1 MEYCISAIWIS
12 LELLSLYYVCR
23 AFMPQR
29 EGKLRIISVFIIVG
43 LINLIVSNFPI
54 PFLSSIPLL
63 KNGLLLAICVLMSV
77 LSFVGQWYTHV
88 TVIILFY
95 FGFSAID
102 TLVFYAA
109 SALLGISG
117 DVLIYKKW
125 MYVMTISTGKCFSLF
140 LAWMIFRLRS
150 GGSIRRANRKTG
162 KSVLLAAIFPVVS
175 IIMLYIVY
183 DSYKNQADLSTRAV
197 VFSVILII
205 ANFVI
210 IYLLDSLQRASQA
223 EQEVVILNQSMT
235 LQTEN
240 YKALEKSYRAQRK
253 SSHEFR
259 HQLQVLY
266 ELLENEEYPEAKD
279 YINELQV
286 KHTSRILVAKTN
298 HPIIDAIL
306 NEKYQVATENNIDI
320 SFKVNDLSE
329 ITISTDALVVVL
341 SNILDNAIEACLRL
355 PSGRRIECSVIK
367 SDNLLLS
374 VKNSSPPV
382 SIVQGRIKTEKKP
395 EREHGFGLVSVQ
407 RILKQCNAEYVIDYS
422 DNMFRFVAEIPL

>member
-223 EQEVVILNQSMT
+223 EQE
-235 LQTEN
+235 
-240 YKALEKSYRAQRK
+240 
-253 SSHEFR
+253 
-259 HQLQVLY
+259 
-266 ELLENEEYPEAKD
+266 
-279 YINELQV
+279 
-286 KHTSRILVAKTN
+286 
-298 HPIIDAIL
+298 
-306 NEKYQVATENNIDI
+306 
-320 SFKVNDLSE
+320 
-329 ITISTDALVVVL
+329 
-341 SNILDNAIEACLRL
+341 
-355 PSGRRIECSVIK
+355 
-367 SDNLLLS
+367 
-374 VKNSSPPV
+374 
-382 SIVQGRIKTEKKP
+382 
-395 EREHGFGLVSVQ
+395 
-407 RILKQCNAEYVIDYS
+407 
-422 DNMFRFVAEIPL
+422 

>member
-1 MEYCISAIWIS
+1 MEYLISAIWIS
-12 LELLSLYYVCR
+12 IELLSLYFSCR

-29 EGKLRIISVFIIVG
+29 EGKVRIFFVFFTVG
-43 LINLIVSNFPI
+43 LVNLIVSNSRI
-54 PFLSSIPLL
+54 PFLSSVPFL
-63 KNGLLLAICVLMSV
+63 KNGLLLILCVL
-77 LSFVGQWYTHV
+77 LSIFSYVGHWYTHV

-95 FGFSAID
+95 FCFSAID
-102 TLVFYAA
+102 TIVFYTA
-109 SALLGISG
+109 SAILGISG

-125 MYVMTISTGKCFSLF
+125 MYTMTVSTGKCFSLF
-140 LAWMIFRLRS
+140 LAWLLFRFRTRRILRYS
-150 GGSIRRANRKTG
+150 NG
-162 KSVLLAAIFPVVS
+162 KSGKSILLATIFPVVS
-175 IIMLYIVY
+175 IIMLYTVY
-183 DSYKNQADLSTRAV
+183 DSYKAQEDLSSRAV

-205 ANFVI
+205 SNFVI
-210 IYLLDSLQRASQA
+210 IYLLDSLQRASLA
-223 EQEVVILNQSMT
+223 EQEVLILNQSMV

-259 HQLQVLY
+259 HQLQVIY
-266 ELLENEEYPEAKD
+266 ELIENADYSEAKD

-320 SFKVNDLSE
+320 SFQVNDLSGVS
-329 ITISTDALVVVL
+329 ISTDALVVVL

-355 PSGRRIECSVIK
+355 PCDRKIECSLIK
-367 SDNLLLS
+367 SDSLLLS

-382 SIVQGRIKTEKKP
+382 SIVQGSIKTEKTP
-395 EREHGFGLVSVQ
+395 AREHGFGLVSVQ
-407 RILKQCNAEYVIDYS
+407 RILKQFNAEYVIDYS
-422 DNMFRFVAEIPL
+422 ENMFHFVAEIPL

>member
-1 MEYCISAIWIS
+1 MEYYISAIWIS
-12 LELLSLYYVCR
+12 LEILSLYFVCK

-29 EGKLRIISVFIIVG
+29 EGKLRIISVFVIVG
-43 LINLIVSNFPI
+43 PINLMVSNFPI
-54 PFLSSIPLL
+54 PFLSNIPLL
-63 KNGLLLAICVLMSV
+63 KNGLLLAICILMSV

-88 TVIILFY
+88 TIIILFY
-95 FGFSAID
+95 FSFSAID

-125 MYVMTISTGKCFSLF
+125 MYTMTISSGKCFSLF
-140 LAWMIFRLRS
+140 LAWLICRLRS
-150 GGSIRRANRKTG
+150 SGSIRRANRKNG
-162 KSVLLAAIFPVVS
+162 KRVLLAAIFPVVS
-175 IIMLYIVY
+175 IIMLYTVY

-197 VFSVILII
+197 AFSIILII

-223 EQEVVILNQSMT
+223 EQEVLMLNQSMT

-259 HQLQVLY
+259 HQLQVIY

-320 SFKVNDLSE
+320 SFKVNDLSG
-329 ITISTDALVVVL
+329 ISISTDALVVVL
-341 SNILDNAIEACLRL
+341 SNILENAIEACLRL
-355 PSGRRIECSVIK
+355 PNDRKIECSLIK
-367 SDNLLLS
+367 SDSLLLS

-382 SIVQGRIKTEKKP
+382 SIVRGEIKTEKKP

-407 RILKQCNAEYVIDYS
+407 RILKQFNADYVIDYS
-422 DNMFRFVAEIPL
+422 ENMFHFVAEIPL